1 MDKTKEEKNKMPLLG
16 MITGRVIS
24 PRRQNQQISQRV
36 LFLQL
41 HFYLP
46 WLYSFRTNEALTEK
60 VMTDGCYDRW
70 QTFELSRRQA
80 VMVHIEMWTVS

>member
-36 LFLQL
+36 LFL
-41 HFYLP
+41 
-46 WLYSFRTNEALTEK
+46 
-60 VMTDGCYDRW
+60 
-70 QTFELSRRQA
+70 
-80 VMVHIEMWTVS
+80 